1 MSTAPRP
8 APVQAQD
15 SKIATLLWVVNP
27 AVLIGLALFGLFGLT
42 P

>member
-1 MSTAPRP
+1 MSPAPRP
-8 APVQAQD
+8 APVQAEA
-15 SKIATLLWVVNP
+15 SKIPPLLWVVTP